1 MPTTT
6 LDTHAAIKLTRL
18 AAKARAIT
26 TELAANPAYPEEKR
40 PSTIGKIAKAA
51 ALAGGLGA
59 LGYGVGS
66 YLRGRKILTSGNPL
80 AVVKDGKIVS
90 PLSTLA
96 GNVAAFKA
104 GHAANIADAGN
115 FARLAGAKINAGG
128 RAALSKSEE
137 LKRRLAANLAGA
149 RNAAA
154 RGMATT
160 PIQPTY
166 SVD

>member
-51 ALAGGLGA
+51 AIVGGLGA
-59 LGYGVGS
+59 AGYGVGS
-66 YLRGRKILTSGNPL
+66 YLRGRKIMSPVGGGIGGHL
-80 AVVKDGKIVS
+80 AVLK
-90 PLSTLA
+90 A
-96 GNVAAFKA
+96 GN
-104 GHAANIADAGN
+104 AANIADAGN

-137 LKRRLAANLAGA
+137 LKRRLGASLAGG

-154 RGMATT
+154 RAIATT
-160 PIQPTY
+160 PIKPTY